1 MWQALHAEL
10 SPLGSDVVT
19 IALDSDPTL
28 AYPWMDAAASSHV
41 APIDRGHL
49 TGSLLGLVNVP
60 MAIWVDANGNI
71 VRPAEAAYITPNSLK
86 GKPLPEGLPER
97 INGRL
102 ELVQQFPDAHEDY
115 LAAIRDLAA
124 NGSQSPFALS
134 PEEVIARSQPVNADA
149 ARAGACFELGQHLYT
164 TAATATAESG
174 LNSTGLSAARLNTAG
189 LNTAGLDAATP
200 WWREAHSLGPNN
212 WAYRRQAWSL
222 TTTAP
227 GQPADL
233 IQEPT
238 DRFEGNW
245 LDDLL
250 ASGTDTYYAPS
261 PESDQT
267 AKQPGFRIDWRKS
280 SSGTAK
286 TSTRLAKEQ

>member
-115 LAAIRDLAA
+115 LAAIRDWAA

-134 PEEVIARSQPVNADA
+134 PEEVIARSQPVNAGA

-189 LNTAGLDAATP
+189 LNTTGLDAATHGGVKP
-200 WWREAHSLGPNN
+200 TASAPTTGPTAAKPGHSPPRL
-212 WAYRRQAWSL
+212 
-222 TTTAP
+222 P

-250 ASGTDTYYAPS
+250 ASGTDTYYAPF
-261 PESDQT
+261 T
-267 AKQPGFRIDWRKS
+267 GV
-280 SSGTAK
+280 
-286 TSTRLAKEQ
+286 